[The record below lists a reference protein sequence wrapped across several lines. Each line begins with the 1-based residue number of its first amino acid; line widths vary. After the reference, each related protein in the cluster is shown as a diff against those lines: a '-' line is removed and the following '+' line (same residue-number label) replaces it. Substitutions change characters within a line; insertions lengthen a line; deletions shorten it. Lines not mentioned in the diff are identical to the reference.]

1 MIRARGNALIFLIR
15 LTLKLYTTL
24 DMTYFRLLI
33 LLSVCA
39 ITAIAQGQSRLL
51 PAIETGVSQA
61 LAEQRKAT
69 TSNINYRLELNLPAE
84 QTEPIL
90 GSNSISFDLSEPG
103 LPLVLDFRESPDK
116 VLSVQVNGENSEYEF
131 AAEHLII
138 PSAELADGANSI
150 FIEFVA
156 GNSSLN
162 RNPEF
167 LYTLFVPDRART
179 AFPLFDQPNLK
190 ATYDLSLSL
199 PANWDAISNGPLAET
214 VQQGDRK
221 ILRFE
226 RSDAISSYLFSF
238 VAGEF
243 ERITRQVHGRSVSM
257 LHRESDAEKVAR
269 NVDAIFDLH
278 GAALEWLEN
287 YTGIDY
293 PFQKFD
299 FALIPS
305 FQYGGMEHVGAIQY
319 RADSLLLDES
329 PSQNQLLGRA
339 SLISHETAHM
349 WFGDLVTMDWFDD
362 VWTKE
367 VFANFMA
374 AKMVNP
380 SFPEIDHDLNFL
392 VRHYPSAYAV
402 DRTEGA
408 NAIRQALPN
417 LNEAGTLYGNI
428 IYNKAPIMMRQLELL
443 IGEIPFQEGMQEYLN
458 DFAFS
463 NATWPELI
471 AILDRK
477 TETDLTSWSE
487 VWVNTPG
494 RPHFNA
500 LSLTTVPSL
509 RQDDP
514 AGQNRVWPQSFSV
527 ATNTEDEWIAVNVY
541 SRGSETQFGR
551 ESIASSD
558 NRPAN
563 PLFNADG
570 YGYGLFPAD
579 SNTLAD
585 WQTLNEVQ
593 KGSLLISLYE
603 NLLEGRS
610 IRAEEY
616 LLELITLLETED
628 NQLLINLALRQMDFI
643 YWSLL
648 SEVDRNL
655 HGVRLEQSLWQ
666 AMLNAEDSARKK
678 IYFDAYRDFALSIEA
693 LERLSEV
700 WQEALEI
707 EGLTLSENDY
717 ITLATNLAIKLPE
730 QADQIVADQL
740 TRIENDDR
748 RRRFD
753 WISPALNSDQQTR
766 DEFFYSLRNETNRE
780 IESWVLGALRALHHP
795 LRRDVSESYLLPSL
809 ELLQEIQVT
818 GDIFFPARW
827 LGASLGNY
835 NSATAAAT
843 VRSFLAE
850 RPGYNRQLRLKILQ
864 AADNLFR
871 AQRLREMR

>member
-1 MIRARGNALIFLIR
+1 MA
-15 LTLKLYTTL
+15 
-24 DMTYFRLLI
+24 YFRQFL
-33 LLSVCA
+33 LLSLCLMA
-39 ITAIAQGQSRLL
+39 PLALSQSSLL
-51 PAIETGVSQA
+51 PDIEPGVSRA
-61 LAEQRKAT
+61 LAQQRKAVL
-69 TSNINYRLELNLPAE
+69 SNINYRLELSLPVE
-84 QTEPIL
+84 QSEPIT
-90 GSNSISFDLSEPG
+90 GNNAVSFDLSDTSQ
-103 LPLVLDFRESPDK
+103 PLVLDFRESPDK
-116 VLSVQVNGENSEYEF
+116 VLSVQVNGQASSYEF
-131 AAEHLII
+131 AEEHLII
-138 PSAELADGANSI
+138 PGSELAVGANSVSI
-150 FIEFVA
+150 AFIA
-156 GNSSLN
+156 GDSSLN

-199 PANWDAISNGPLAET
+199 PGHWDAISNGALAET
-214 VQQGDRK
+214 VEQGGRK
-221 ILRFE
+221 QLRFE

-243 ERITRQVHGRSVSM
+243 ERITRNINGRPVSM

-278 GAALEWLEN
+278 RAALEWLEN
-287 YTGIDY
+287 YTAIDY

-329 PSQNQLLGRA
+329 PNQTQLLGRA

-349 WFGDLVTMDWFDD
+349 WFGDLVTMDWFND

-380 SFPEIDHDLNFL
+380 SFPEIDHDLSFL
-392 VRHYPSAYAV
+392 IRHYPSAYAV

-408 NAIRQALPN
+408 NAIRQPLPN

-443 IGEIPFQEGMQEYLN
+443 IGETAFQEGMQEYLSE
-458 DFAFS
+458 FAFS

-471 AILDRK
+471 AILDQK

-487 VWVNTPG
+487 VWVNTAG

-500 LSLTTVPSL
+500 TSLTTVPSI

-514 AGQNRVWPQSFSV
+514 AAQNRVWPQRFAV
-527 ATNTEDEWIAVNVY
+527 ASNNEAGWGAVTIY
-541 SRGSETQFGR
+541 SREGETEFEAGSNSNSNSVR
-551 ESIASSD
+551 S
-558 NRPAN
+558 NL
-563 PLFNADG
+563 LFNADG
-570 YGYGLFPAD
+570 YGYGLFPVD
-579 SNTLAD
+579 SSTLAD
-585 WQTLNEVQ
+585 WVTLNEVQ

-610 IRAEEY
+610 VRAEDY
-616 LLELITLLETED
+616 LLELMTILEQED
-628 NQLLINLALRQMDFI
+628 NQLLINLSLRQMNFI
-643 YWSLL
+643 FWSLL
-648 SEVDRNL
+648 SDVDRDL
-655 HGVRLEQSLWQ
+655 HGDRLEQLLWQ
-666 AMLNAEDSARKK
+666 AMLDADDGARKK
-678 IYFDAYRDFALSIEA
+678 IYFDAYRDFALSAEA
-693 LERLSEV
+693 LARLVSV
-700 WQEALEI
+700 WQDDLQI

-717 ITLATNLAIKLPE
+717 IGLATNLAIKLPTRAE
-730 QADQIVADQL
+730 QIVAEQL
-740 TRIENDDR
+740 ARIESEDR
-748 RRRFD
+748 RRRFE
-753 WISPALNSDQQTR
+753 WISPALSAEQQVR
-766 DEFFYSLRNETNRE
+766 DEFFLSLEDESNRA
-780 IESWVLGALRALHHP
+780 IESWVLGALGALHHP
-795 LRRDVSESYLLPSL
+795 LRRDVSEKYLLPSL

-827 LGASLGNY
+827 LESSLGNY
-835 NSATAAAT
+835 NSPSAAAT
-843 VRSFLAE
+843 VRNFLAE
-850 RPGYNRQLRLKILQ
+850 RPDYNRPLRLKILQ
-864 AADNLFR
+864 AADDLFR
-871 AQRLREMR
+871 AERLRELQ

>member
-1 MIRARGNALIFLIR
+1 MRRFYFLLLLVLCVTAPMVQAL
-15 LTLKLYTTL
+15 
-24 DMTYFRLLI
+24 
-33 LLSVCA
+33 
-39 ITAIAQGQSRLL
+39 SRLL
-51 PAIETGVSQA
+51 PNIEPGVSQV
-61 LAEQRKAT
+61 LAEQRKVVLG
-69 TSNINYRLELNLPAE
+69 NINYQLELSLPAE
-84 QTEPIL
+84 QSEPIL
-90 GSNSISFDLSEPG
+90 GRNSISFDLSDTSQ
-103 LPLVLDFRESPDK
+103 PLVLDFRESADK
-116 VLSVQVNGENSEYEF
+116 VFSVQVNGQDSDYEF
-131 AAEHLII
+131 AQEHLII
-138 PSAELADGANSI
+138 PASELEVGGNAVS
-150 FIEFVA
+150 IEFEA
-156 GNSSLN
+156 GDSSLN

-190 ATYDLSLSL
+190 ATYDLTLIM
-199 PANWDAISNGPLAET
+199 PANWDAISNGPLAEST
-214 VQQGDRK
+214 EEGDQK
-221 ILRFE
+221 LLRFE

-243 ERITRQVHGRSVSM
+243 QRVTREVNGRTVSM
-257 LHRESDAEKVAR
+257 LHRESDAEKVER
-269 NVDAIFDLH
+269 NVDAIFELH
-278 GAALEWLEN
+278 GAALTWLED
-287 YTGIDY
+287 YTAIDY

-319 RADSLLLDES
+319 RADSLFLDES
-329 PSQNQLLGRA
+329 PSQNQILGRA

-380 SFPEIDHDLNFL
+380 SFPEIDHELNFL

-443 IGEIPFQEGMQEYLN
+443 IGEVPFQEGMQEYLSS
-458 DFAFS
+458 FAFS

-471 AILDRK
+471 SILDQK
-477 TETDLTSWSE
+477 TETDLTTWSE
-487 VWVNTPG
+487 VWVNSAG

-514 AGQNRVWPQSFSV
+514 TGQNRVWPQSFSV
-527 ATNTEDEWIAVNVY
+527 ATSNDEEWVAVNIY
-541 SRGSETQFGR
+541 SRGGETEFG
-551 ESIASSD
+551 SGSD
-558 NRPAN
+558 AQSGSRNVN

-570 YGYGLFPAD
+570 YGYGLFPAE
-579 SNTLAD
+579 SSTLEN
-585 WQTLNEVQ
+585 WETLNEVQ

-610 IRAEEY
+610 ISGEEY
-616 LLELITLLETED
+616 LLELVSILEVEE
-628 NQLLINLALRQMDFI
+628 NQLLINLALRQTDFI
-643 YWSLL
+643 FWSLL
-648 SEVDRNL
+648 SDVDRDF
-655 HGVRLEQSLWQ
+655 HGARLEQMLWQ
-666 AMLNAEDSARKK
+666 AMLDAEDSARKK
-678 IYFDAYRDFALSIEA
+678 IYFDAYRNYGLSAEA
-693 LERLSEV
+693 LERLSDV
-700 WQEALEI
+700 WQQDLEI
-707 EGLTLSENDY
+707 EGLNLSENDY
-717 ITLATNLAIKLPE
+717 IALATNLAIKLPE
-730 QADQIVADQL
+730 QSEQIVEEQ
-740 TRIENDDR
+740 TGRIENEDR
-748 RRRFD
+748 LRRFE
-753 WISPALNSDQQTR
+753 WISPALSNDQQIR
-766 DEFFYSLRNETNRE
+766 DVFFYSLEDESNRE
-780 IESWVLGALRALHHP
+780 IESWVLGALNALHHP
-795 LRRDVSESYLLPSL
+795 LRRDVSETYLLPSL

-827 LGASLGNY
+827 LGSSLDNY

-843 VRSFLAE
+843 VRDFLAE
-850 RPGYNRQLRLKILQ
+850 RPDYNRQLRLKILQ
-864 AADNLFR
+864 AADDLFR
-871 AQRLREMR
+871 AERLRNLQ

>member
-1 MIRARGNALIFLIR
+1 MVSFRFLI
-15 LTLKLYTTL
+15 LFSLCA
-24 DMTYFRLLI
+24 MTPL
-33 LLSVCA
+33 
-39 ITAIAQGQSRLL
+39 AQSQSRLL
-51 PAIETGVSQA
+51 PTIEAGVSQT
-61 LAEQRKAT
+61 LAQQRQAIL
-69 TSNINYRLELNLPAE
+69 SDINYQLELNLPAE

-90 GSNSISFDLSEPG
+90 GSNNVSFNLSDPN

-116 VLSVQVNGENSEYEF
+116 VLSVQVNGKNSEYEF

-138 PSAELADGANSI
+138 PSAELVEGANYI
-150 FIEFVA
+150 LIEFVA

-190 ATYDLSLSL
+190 ATYDLSLSI
-199 PANWDAISNGPLAET
+199 PANWDAISNGPLIDSLERD
-214 VQQGDRK
+214 DRK
-221 ILRFE
+221 LLRFE

-243 ERITRQVHGRSVSM
+243 ERVTREVHGRPVSM

-269 NVDAIFDLH
+269 NVDAIFELH

-287 YTGIDY
+287 YTAIDY

-319 RADSLLLDES
+319 RADSLFLDES

-392 VRHYPSAYAV
+392 IRHYPSAYAV

-443 IGEIPFQEGMQEYLN
+443 IGEIPFQEGMQEYLSA
-458 DFAFS
+458 FAFS
-463 NATWPELI
+463 NATWPDLI
-471 AILDRK
+471 AILDGK
-477 TETDLTSWSE
+477 TGTDLNSWSE

-514 AGQNRVWPQSFSV
+514 AGQNRVWPQSFAV
-527 ATNTEDEWIAVNVY
+527 ATNTEDEWITVNVY
-541 SRGSETQFGR
+541 SRGGETEFGSGSNAGSNSR
-551 ESIASSD
+551 
-558 NRPAN
+558 RAN

-610 IRAEEY
+610 LRAEDY
-616 LLELITLLETED
+616 FRELISILEIED
-628 NQLLINLALRQMDFI
+628 NQLLISLALRQIDFV

-648 SEVDRNL
+648 SEVDRDL
-655 HGVRLEQSLWQ
+655 HGARLEQILWQ
-666 AMLNAEDSARKK
+666 AMLSTEDGARKK
-678 IYFDAYRDFALSIEA
+678 IYFDAYRNYALSAEA
-693 LERLSEV
+693 LERLSSV
-700 WQEALEI
+700 WQQDLEI
-707 EGLTLSENDY
+707 EGLNLSENDY
-717 ITLATNLAIKLPE
+717 IALATNLAIKLPVQSE
-730 QADQIVADQL
+730 QIVNVQL
-740 TRIENDDR
+740 ARIENEDR
-748 RRRFD
+748 RRRFE
-753 WISPALNSDQQTR
+753 WISPALNADQQIR
-766 DEFFYSLRNETNRE
+766 DEFFYSLEDEANRE
-780 IESWVLGALRALHHP
+780 IESWVLGALNALHHP
-795 LRRDVSESYLLPSL
+795 LRRDVSESYLSASL

-827 LGASLGNY
+827 LGSSLGNY

-843 VRSFLAE
+843 VRDFLAA
-850 RPGYNRQLRLKILQ
+850 RPDYNRQLRLKILQ
-864 AADNLFR
+864 AADDLFR
-871 AQRLREMR
+871 AERLRNLQ

>member
-1 MIRARGNALIFLIR
+1 M
-15 LTLKLYTTL
+15 KLYTTQA
-24 DMTYFRLLI
+24 MAYFRFLLMI
-33 LLSVCA
+33 GLCVMSPL
-39 ITAIAQGQSRLL
+39 AQGQARSL
-51 PAIETGVSQA
+51 PDIEPGVSRV
-61 LAEQRKAT
+61 LAEQRKALL
-69 TSNINYRLELNLPAE
+69 SNINYRLELNLPAE
-84 QTEPIL
+84 QSAPIY
-90 GSNSISFDLSEPG
+90 GSNSIAFDLADSSQ
-103 LPLVLDFRESPDK
+103 PLLLDFRESADK
-116 VLSVQVNGENSEYEF
+116 LLSVRVNGEESRYDF
-131 AAEHLII
+131 VAEHLLI
-138 PSAELADGANSI
+138 PSAELVAGANHI
-150 FIEFVA
+150 FIEFEV

-190 ATYDLSLSL
+190 ATYELSLSL
-199 PANWDAISNGPLAET
+199 PAHWDAIANGALEET

-221 ILRFE
+221 LLRFA

-243 ERITRQVHGRSVSM
+243 ERVTRDLDGRSVSM

-278 GAALEWLEN
+278 RAALAWLED
-287 YTGIDY
+287 YTGIEY

-380 SFPEIDHDLNFL
+380 GFPEINHDLNFL
-392 VRHYPSAYAV
+392 LRHYPSAYAV
-402 DRTEGA
+402 DRSDGA
-408 NAIRQALPN
+408 NPIRQPLPN

-443 IGEIPFQEGMQEYLN
+443 IGEIPFQEGMQTYLSA
-458 DFAFS
+458 FAYS

-471 AILDRK
+471 SILDQK
-477 TETDLTSWSE
+477 TDTDLRAWSE
-487 VWVNTPG
+487 VWVNTAG

-500 LSLTTVPSL
+500 LSLSPIPRL

-514 AGQNRVWPQSFSV
+514 AGQNRVWPQTFSV
-527 ATNTEDEWIAVNVY
+527 ATNTGRGWTAVQLS
-541 SRGSETQFGR
+541 SREGETAFDTGADGDR
-551 ESIASSD
+551 NAVST
-558 NRPAN
+558 NT
-563 PLFNADG
+563 LFNADG

-579 SNTLAD
+579 AALLGGWES
-585 WQTLNEVQ
+585 LNEVQ

-610 IRAEEY
+610 IRAGEY
-616 LLELITLLETED
+616 LLRLMAILEQED
-628 NQLLINLALRQMDFI
+628 NQLLINLVLRQLDFI

-648 SEVDRNL
+648 TEVDRDL
-655 HGVRLEQSLWQ
+655 HGERLEQLLWQ
-666 AMLNAEDSARKK
+666 AMLGTEDSAKKK
-678 IYFDAYRDFALSIEA
+678 IYFDAYRDFALSVQA
-693 LERLSEV
+693 VSRLVDV
-700 WQEALEI
+700 WQETLQPA
-707 EGLTLSENDY
+707 GLKLSENDY
-717 ITLATNLAIKLPE
+717 ITLATILAIKLPDR
-730 QADQIVADQL
+730 APQIVGEQL
-740 TRIENDDR
+740 EKIESEDR
-748 RRRFD
+748 RRRFQ
-753 WISPALNSDQQTR
+753 WIAPALSAEQQVR
-766 DEFFYSLRNETNRE
+766 DEFFYSLQDARKRE
-780 IESWVLGALRALHHP
+780 IESWVLGALDALHHP
-795 LRRDVSESYLLPSL
+795 LRREVSESYLLPSL

-827 LGASLGNY
+827 LEASLGNY

-850 RPGYNRQLRLKILQ
+850 RPDYNRQLRLKILQ
-864 AADNLFR
+864 AADDLFR
-871 AQRLREMR
+871 AERLRNLQ